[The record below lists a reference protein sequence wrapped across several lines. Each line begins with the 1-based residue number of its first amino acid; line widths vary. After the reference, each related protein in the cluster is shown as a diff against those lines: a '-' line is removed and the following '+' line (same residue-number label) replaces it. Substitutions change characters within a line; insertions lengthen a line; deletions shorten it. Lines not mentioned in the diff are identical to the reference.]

1 MSLLITVTT
10 HPLESWRRCMYIQ
23 HHIKLFKWMATS
35 IPLKVMEIHLASQGI
50 EWSAVPWNNVIGGS
64 CVATCRKTEL
74 RTTASGEKYNKES
87 FPSIILHQFHTPT
100 HWMQLAGQLWNWPQ
114 DRTKELVC
122 DFQLLPSAWLQL
134 GSLLSP
140 SHLRVVTRLGK
151 CMQRWFS
158 TTN

>member
-1 MSLLITVTT
+1 M
-10 HPLESWRRCMYIQ
+10 P
-23 HHIKLFKWMATS
+23 
-35 IPLKVMEIHLASQGI
+35 
-50 EWSAVPWNNVIGGS
+50 
-64 CVATCRKTEL
+64 
-74 RTTASGEKYNKES
+74 
-87 FPSIILHQFHTPT
+87 
-100 HWMQLAGQLWNWPQ
+100 LAGQLWNWPQ